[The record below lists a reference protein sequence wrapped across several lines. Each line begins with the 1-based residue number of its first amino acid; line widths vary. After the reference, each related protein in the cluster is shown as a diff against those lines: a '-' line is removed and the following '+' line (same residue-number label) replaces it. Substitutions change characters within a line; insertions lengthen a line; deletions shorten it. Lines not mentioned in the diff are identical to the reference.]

1 MKIIDFDRRGNVV
14 RFYYGNDDCTDYH
27 GDDWGDSPYD
37 SNAGIVYDGYIRG
50 YIDVAWD
57 LNHAVLE
64 PCDTY
69 SNYGNCGFS
78 KNDMK
83 RRDVPCIIVI
93 KNDGRYYQSYDFN
106 QYVGSDNVL
115 KFYFGDDISKIPEE
129 RILDKTKL

>member
-1 MKIIDFDRRGNVV
+1 M
-14 RFYYGNDDCTDYH
+14 GNDDLITNY
-27 GDDWGDSPYD
+27 
-37 SNAGIVYDGYIRG
+37 AIIRG

-69 SNYGNCGFS
+69 NNYGNCGFS
-78 KNDMK
+78 KNDMR

-93 KNDGRYYQSYDFN
+93 KNDGRYYQSYDFS

-129 RILDKTKL
+129 RKL